1 MDVRIVPPAAF
12 AAYAPLP
19 TDAPLVTGSIG
30 GILFYISI
38 ALCFSF
44 MCSLLEAILLSSSPA
59 HIEGMAHKGQR
70 AGLLMQRH
78 KAQMELTI
86 SAILTLNTF
95 AHTIGAAGA
104 GAEAVAV
111 FGEAYFGVI
120 SFALTLIILLLSEI
134 LPKTIGA
141 AYWKQ
146 LLPFAAYALRV
157 MVFVMYPLLIGMNW
171 FAKLFSKQ
179 EDEPTVSRSD
189 FEALANIGQAE
200 GEIHENENRVMKNLL
215 RLSDLQVSDAMTPRT
230 VMFALPSRF
239 TVAEVAQ
246 KHRILPYSRIPI
258 YNQRIDDI
266 DGFVLRTDIL
276 GRLADDAD
284 GVVLG
289 DLKRPLQSIPE
300 SLPMDKALDVL
311 MKQGQHILLVF
322 DEYGGTAGIITLE
335 DVLEQLLGA
344 EIMDETDA
352 VRDTRAE
359 AAVRARRRMAEIGVT
374 PTDLMQSIGDDRDGS
389 AGTTPTPKPA

>member
-1 MDVRIVPPAAF
+1 
-12 AAYAPLP
+12 
-19 TDAPLVTGSIG
+19 LVTGSIG

-59 HIEGMAHKGQR
+59 HIEAMVNKRQQVGV
-70 AGLLMQRH
+70 LMQQH
-78 KAQMELTI
+78 KARLELTI

-146 LLPFAAYALRV
+146 LLPFAAYALRA
-157 MVFVMYPLLIGMNW
+157 MVFIMYPLLIGMNW

-200 GEIHENENRVMKNLL
+200 GEIHENENKVMKNLL
-215 RLSDLQVSDAMTPRT
+215 RLGDLQVSDAMTPRT

-289 DLKRPLQSIPE
+289 DLKRPLHSIPE

>member
-1 MDVRIVPPAAF
+1 MDARLFFDAASAVFAPAAP
-12 AAYAPLP
+12 AAA
-19 TDAPLVTGSIG
+19 ATGTVG
-30 GILFYISI
+30 GMLFYISI
-38 ALCFSF
+38 ALGLSF
-44 MCSLLEAILLSSSPA
+44 MCSVLEAILLSSSHA
-59 HIEGMAHKGQR
+59 HIELLMNKGDR
-70 AGLLMQRH
+70 VGFLMQRH
-78 KAQMELTI
+78 KANLEITI

-120 SFALTLIILLLSEI
+120 SFALTMILLILSEI

-141 AYWKQ
+141 SYWKQ
-146 LLPFAAYALRV
+146 LLPFAAYTLRA
-157 MVFVMYPLLIGMNW
+157 MVWVMYPLLILLDR

-179 EDEPTVSRSD
+179 EEEPTVSRS
-189 FEALANIGQAE
+189 ELEVLANIGHAE
-200 GEIHENENRVMKNLL
+200 GEIDESENRVMKNLL
-215 RLSDLQVSDAMTPRT
+215 RLSDLQVYDAMTPRT
-230 VMFALPSRF
+230 VIFALPSQM
-239 TVAEVAQ
+239 TVGEVAQ
-246 KHRILPYSRIPI
+246 KHKILPYSRIPI
-258 YNQRIDDI
+258 YAEKLDEI
-266 DGFVLRTDIL
+266 DGFALRTDIL
-276 GRLADDAD
+276 TRLADDKDSVTLAE
-284 GVVLG
+284 
-289 DLKRPLQSIPE
+289 LKRPLQSIPD

-335 DVLEQLLGA
+335 DVFEQLLGA

-374 PTDLMQSIGDDRDGS
+374 PSTPEIGDENH
-389 AGTTPTPKPA
+389 GTTPAPKPA